1 MLTIRTRLTGVL
13 ALLFLLAS
21 SAFAHD
27 VPLSNLALHLGNS
40 GIQVST
46 RLPWSGV
53 SYDVPELGP
62 LAKTAP
68 EDGAKRVEDNRVRIA
83 ELIAS
88 RITLK
93 ADGVLLTNPETGSVA
108 LNAERDAVTLELTY
122 PYRDA
127 TGAAVSPPQTLAVTA
142 HLFPADPNHKTL
154 LKIYRGWDSATMER
168 EELLTVLSTE
178 VTHTVGGGQSPLSI
192 IRQFIREGIHHI
204 FIGPDHILFIIG
216 LLLAGGTYTQILKIV
231 TGFTL
236 AHSITL
242 ALAVLGIV
250 APSPRFVE
258 PVIALSIVFVGLH
271 VLRPYL
277 FSKKET
283 EQPSETSEEPVK
295 TAPDRRLL
303 YAFGFGLIHGF
314 GFASVMAELDLPRY
328 ALGWSLVSFNVGVE
342 IGQACI
348 VLLTLP
354 VLILLARWNKQVGR
368 MAILLGAIGV
378 TLAGAYWF
386 IERVFLGG

>member
-1 MLTIRTRLTGVL
+1 MKTIRTRLTGLFALLLL
-13 ALLFLLAS
+13 ALSAS
-21 SAFAHD
+21 AHD
-27 VPLSNLALHLGNS
+27 VPMSNLALHLGNS
-40 GIQVST
+40 GITVSAH
-46 RLPWSGV
+46 LPWTGLST
-53 SYDVPELGP
+53 DIPELGP
-62 LAKTAP
+62 AAKTAA
-68 EDGAKRVEDNRVRIA
+68 EDGAKRVETHRVRIA
-83 ELIAS
+83 ELIVS
-88 RITLK
+88 RLALK
-93 ADGVLLTNPETGSVA
+93 ADETILTNPETGA
-108 LNAERDAVTLELTY
+108 ITLNEARDAVTLELTY

-127 TGAAVSPPQTLAVTA
+127 SGAAIAPPQNLAVTA
-142 HLFPADPNHKTL
+142 RLFPTDPKHKTL
-154 LKIYRGWDSATMER
+154 LKIYRGRDGATMER
-168 EELLTVLSTE
+168 EELLNLLSTE

-250 APSPRFVE
+250 SPSPQFVE
-258 PVIALSIVFVGLH
+258 PIIALSIVFVGLN
-271 VLRPYL
+271 VLRPYVVR
-277 FSKKET
+277 KKSREILPET
-283 EQPSETSEEPVK
+283 PEEK
-295 TAPDRRLL
+295 RNSLPDRRLVF
-303 YAFGFGLIHGF
+303 AFGFGLIHGF
-314 GFASVMAELDLPRY
+314 GFAGVMTELDLPRY
-328 ALGWSLVSFNVGVE
+328 ALGWSLVSFNIGVE

-354 VLILLARWNKQVGR
+354 ILVLLARWNAQVGR
-368 MAILLGAIGV
+368 ITILLGAIGV